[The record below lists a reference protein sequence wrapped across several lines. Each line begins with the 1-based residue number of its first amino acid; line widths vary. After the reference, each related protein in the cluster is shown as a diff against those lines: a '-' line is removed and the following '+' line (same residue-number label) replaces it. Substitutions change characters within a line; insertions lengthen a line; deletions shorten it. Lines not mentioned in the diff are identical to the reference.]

1 MGFFRCTL
9 LPITLEVTDSDQP
22 TSTYF
27 GSFNYGGKKYY
38 VGGLIS
44 GGTLED
50 ALVVVAAAAAA
61 AALDALPI
69 SLSCYFHHFYEICAM
84 YYK

>member
-1 MGFFRCTL
+1 
-9 LPITLEVTDSDQP
+9 
-22 TSTYF
+22 
-27 GSFNYGGKKYY
+27 
-38 VGGLIS
+38 
-44 GGTLED
+44 LED